1 MNDTDTP
8 LDKGMPQERTLLSW
22 RRTAMTLA
30 IAGFALA
37 RLAMEAS
44 AILAGVLAVIAFS
57 LIMTIVM
64 GSLKRYR
71 AHDPIHTGGKTA
83 AMLSISTILLAVVEI
98 IIVLMK

>member
-1 MNDTDTP
+1 MNDIDAP

-44 AILAGVLAVIAFS
+44 VFLAGVLAVIAFS

-83 AMLSISTILLAVVEI
+83 AMLSISTILLAIVEI
-98 IIVLMK
+98 LIVLMK